1 MASSFKQIK
10 PSDRVSTR
18 TLLHEAIP
26 LTGTIV
32 SGTYS
37 DENIKNYSHGMFQ
50 SVYDYPYLSSS
61 ANHIF
66 DITAGYSSDSVLSG
80 ASNDQNSKKINI
92 YNEMSQVLV
101 GYDITGSILR
111 FDEDGNIL
119 AGGAKLNEC
128 MFVNFSRLLYKD
140 EVKKGTLSLELGVK
154 PAYDNNGGVFEKR
167 LLITD
172 YSGSDGY
179 LVNSPLGE
187 YGVLYV
193 TASTTPHSDQILA
206 NADPLST
213 NRPPCGLIYY
223 QAGVMVLSSSL
234 FMTASGG
241 TSTTFSEY
249 PGLLRQGYGNVQ
261 MSGPSTNAETFTAV
275 LSGSSITGSADN
287 LRTRLYNLQFNN
299 TVELNSTIYFCRANH
314 NEFNYSGNPTYL
326 SSSQIRVKDLST
338 DAPISYIT
346 TVGLYSENNEL
357 LAVGKLSEPLKK
369 STANEF
375 TIRTRLD
382 Y

>member
-1 MASSFKQIK
+1 M
-10 PSDRVSTR
+10 
-18 TLLHEAIP
+18 
-26 LTGTIV
+26 
-32 SGTYS
+32 
-37 DENIKNYSHGMFQ
+37 
-50 SVYDYPYLSSS
+50 
-61 ANHIF
+61 
-66 DITAGYSSDSVLSG
+66 
-80 ASNDQNSKKINI
+80 
-92 YNEMSQVLV
+92 LV
-101 GYDITGSILR
+101 GYDVTGSVLD
-111 FDEDGNIL
+111 FDEDGNLL
-119 AGGAKLNEC
+119 AGGAKLKEC
-128 MFVNFSRLLYKD
+128 LFVNFSRLLYKD
-140 EVKKGTLSLELGVK
+140 EIKKGTFSLELGMSSSYTENGEVM
-154 PAYDNNGGVFEKR
+154 YDR
-167 LLITD
+167 LLVTD

-193 TASTTPHSDQILA
+193 TASTNRAGVRILA
-206 NADPLST
+206 NDPITT

-223 QAGVMVLSSSL
+223 QAGVAVLSSSL
-234 FMTASGG
+234 FLKSPA
-241 TSTTFSEY
+241 
-249 PGLLRQGYGNVQ
+249 GLLTYNVSC
-261 MSGPSTNAETFTAV
+261 SGPTNTFETFTAV

-326 SSSQIRVKDLST
+326 SSSQIRVKDVST